1 MMDSDIIPDTEI
13 PKIPLTQETV
23 KSKVKY
29 SWVVL
34 FDFDINN
41 PAPFMIVKLRDFLD
55 CVFPWRSIKAE
66 FTREFRIQ
74 LYEFS
79 CFPEKQFFIF
89 AKIQYGN
96 IYIYI

>member
-1 MMDSDIIPDTEI
+1 MDSEIIQNTEI
-13 PKIPLTQETV
+13 QKIPLTQEVV

-41 PAPFMIVKLRDFLD
+41 PNPFIIVKLRDFLD
-55 CVFPWRSIKAE
+55 CVFPWRSIKEE

-79 CFPEKQFFIF
+79 NFPGKQFFIF
-89 AKIQYGN
+89 AKIQYGK
-96 IYIYI
+96 YQ